1 MKDEGGRMNRIKVGL
16 FTAVAISATMHCAAV
31 FAQTQITRPIRLIVP
46 YVPGGGTDTL
56 SRLLGPFLSD
66 EFRQQVVIDNRA
78 GGSST
83 IGTQIVARANP
94 DGYTIG
100 MIDAAFV
107 VNPSLMGRL
116 PYDTIK
122 DFTPIVLVATAP
134 LVLVVNSNVPAKSVR
149 ELVALAKS
157 QPGKLSFG
165 SAGNGTAVH
174 LAGEQ
179 LRSVA
184 GIDIQHIP
192 YKGAGQSLTELLGG
206 QITMVFATASGIKAH
221 VASGRLRALA
231 ITSPARTRAMPD
243 VMTFIEAGFP
253 AIDAVTINGIVAPA
267 GTPRDYVQRVNA
279 VVNRA
284 LQKPEMQAKFIE
296 LGFET
301 AGGTPQEFAAWI
313 GKEIVKWAKVVKES
327 GAKAEGL

>member
-1 MKDEGGRMNRIKVGL
+1 MKRAL
-16 FTAVAISATMHCAAV
+16 AAALAAAATMQVADV
-31 FAQTQITRPIRLIVP
+31 SAQTQITRPVRLIVP

-56 SRLLGPFLSD
+56 SRLLGPFISE
-66 EFRQQVVIDNRA
+66 EFGQQVVIDNRA

-83 IGTQIVARANP
+83 IGTLIVARANP
-94 DGYTIG
+94 DGHTIG

-107 VNPSLMGRL
+107 VNPSLIGKL

-134 LVLVVNSNVPAKSVR
+134 LVLVVNPGVPAKSVR
-149 ELVALAKS
+149 ELIALARS

-179 LRSVA
+179 LRSV
-184 GIDIQHIP
+184 GGVDIQHIP

-206 QITMVFATASGIKAH
+206 QITMVFATQSGIKPH
-221 VASGRLRALA
+221 VVSGRLRALA
-231 ITSPARTRAMPD
+231 ITSPKRTHAMPD
-243 VMTFIEAGFP
+243 VVTFTEAGYGG
-253 AIDAVTINGIVAPA
+253 IDAVTINGLVAPA
-267 GTPRDYVQRVNA
+267 GTPRDFVQRVNK
-279 VVNRA
+279 VVNSA
-284 LQKPEMQAKFIE
+284 LTRPEMQAKLVE

-301 AGGTPQEFAAWI
+301 AGGTPDEFAAWI
-313 GKEIVKWAKVVKES
+313 KREMVKWAKIVKDS
-327 GAKAEGL
+327 GAKAEL

>member
-1 MKDEGGRMNRIKVGL
+1 MKHAFAI
-16 FTAVAISATMHCAAV
+16 AVLAVTILNPGAAH
-31 FAQTQITRPIRLIVP
+31 AQTQITRPIRLIVP

-56 SRLLGPFLSD
+56 SRMLGPFISE
-66 EFRQQVVIDNRA
+66 EFGQQVVIDNRA

-83 IGTQIVARANP
+83 IGTLIVARANP
-94 DGYTIG
+94 DGHTIG

-107 VNPSLMGRL
+107 VNPSLIGKL
-116 PYDTIK
+116 PYDTLK
-122 DFTPIVLVATAP
+122 DFTPVVLVATAP
-134 LVLVVNSNVPAKSVR
+134 LVLVVNSAVPAKSVR
-149 ELVALAKS
+149 DLIALARA

-179 LRSVA
+179 LRTVG

-231 ITSPARTRAMPD
+231 ITSPKRTQAMPD
-243 VMTFIEAGFP
+243 VMTFTEAGFP

-267 GTPRDYVQRVNA
+267 GTPKDYVQRVNA
-279 VVNRA
+279 AVNRA
-284 LQKPEMQAKFIE
+284 LQRPELQAKLVD
-296 LGFET
+296 LGFEA
-301 AGGTPQEFAAWI
+301 AGGTPDEFAAWI
-313 GKEIVKWAKVVKES
+313 RREIVKWAKIVKDS

>member
-1 MKDEGGRMNRIKVGL
+1 MGKKHEKIVRRALIATLLV
-16 FTAVAISATMHCAAV
+16 AVSMHDVPAG
-31 FAQTQITRPIRLIVP
+31 AQTEITRPIRLIVP

-56 SRLLGPFLSD
+56 SRLLGPFIGD
-66 EFRQQVVIDNRA
+66 EFAQQVVIDNRA

-83 IGTQIVARANP
+83 IGTLIVARATP
-94 DGYTIG
+94 DGHTIG

-107 VNPSLMGRL
+107 VNPSLLGKL
-116 PYDTIK
+116 PYDTLK
-122 DFTPIVLVATAP
+122 DFMPVVLVATAP
-134 LVLVVNSNVPAKSVR
+134 LVLVVHPAVPAKSVR
-149 ELVALAKS
+149 ELIALAKA

-179 LRSVA
+179 LRAV
-184 GIDIQHIP
+184 GGVDIQHIP

-231 ITSPARTRAMPD
+231 ITSPKRTQAMPD
-243 VMTFIEAGFP
+243 VMTFTEAGYA

-267 GTPRDYVQRVNA
+267 NTPRDYVQRVNA
-279 VVNRA
+279 AVNRA
-284 LQKPEMQAKFIE
+284 LKRPEMQTKLVD
-296 LGFET
+296 LGFEV
-301 AGGTPQEFAAWI
+301 AGGSPGEFATWI
-313 GKEIVKWAKVVKES
+313 RTEIVKWAKVVKES
-327 GAKAEGL
+327 GARAEGV